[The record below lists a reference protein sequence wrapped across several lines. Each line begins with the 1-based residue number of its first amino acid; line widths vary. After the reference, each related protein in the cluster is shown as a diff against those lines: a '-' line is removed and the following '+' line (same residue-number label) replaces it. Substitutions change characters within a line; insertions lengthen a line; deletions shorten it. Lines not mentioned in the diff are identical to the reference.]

1 MAASRYPYFS
11 REGWPFLLLV
21 IACGAT
27 VWHYL
32 GLGWTAPF
40 WLLGLLVLYM
50 FRDPHRDIPSSPLA
64 VVSPVDGRV
73 SAIESLN
80 DPYLDRQALRVQI
93 DMFRTGVYTARSP
106 VEGKIHEPGTDS
118 QGRLPPKAPHGVWIR
133 TDEGD
138 DLVVVMNRGPLG
150 NAPRCAVGYGERVG
164 QGQRCGYLHLGG
176 RIQLYLPENAR
187 VMVNINDRVRAGRD
201 VIGQLVHKR

>member
-11 REGWPFLLLV
+11 REGWPFMLPV
-21 IACGAT
+21 ILAGAAA
-27 VWHYL
+27 WYSL
-32 GLGWTAPF
+32 GLYWILPF
-40 WLLGLLVLYM
+40 IPLGLLVLFM
-50 FRDPHRDIPSSPLA
+50 FRDPHRRIPASPLA

-73 SAIESLN
+73 SAIEHVH

-106 VEGKIHEPGTDS
+106 VEGKILEPSADNRA
-118 QGRLPPKAPHGVWIR
+118 RLPPKAPHGVWVR

-150 NAPRCAVGYGERVG
+150 NAPRCMVGYGERVG

-176 RIQLYLPENAR
+176 RIQLYLPESAR
-187 VMVNINDRVRAGRD
+187 VLVNINDQLRGGQDAVA
-201 VIGQLVHKR
+201 QLVHKR